1 METKTLSS
9 AIKKVAISYIL
20 IYLHINISVID
31 ILPDWLGYFLIVS
44 VLPILSQKE
53 KSAQLLK
60 PFGIAIGV
68 WNILE
73 WVLKIAGAELNLS
86 VISLV
91 FSIITIYFHF
101 QLITNIANLDIEEPK
116 KKRLLNL
123 RTATVILHTVL
134 TFSLFIPTVIDVD
147 NEIYTYILMI
157 MLIPQLIICFWISGE
172 LFKLSKTLKEKEIE
186 SPETTEA
193 TEGNEVAEESRESDN
208 VDESVEAESDTE

>member
-9 AIKKVAISYIL
+9 AIKKVAVSYIL

-44 VLPILSQKE
+44 VLPIISQKE

-60 PFGIAIGV
+60 PFGIAIGI

-73 WVLKIAGAELNLS
+73 WLLKIAGAELNLS
-86 VISLV
+86 AISLI
-91 FSIITIYFHF
+91 FSIITLYFHF
-101 QLITNIANLDIEEPK
+101 QLITNIASLDIEERK
-116 KKRLLNL
+116 QKRLLNL

-134 TFSLFIPTVIDVD
+134 TFSLFIPTVINID

-157 MLIPQLIICFWISGE
+157 MLIPQLVICFWISGE
-172 LFKLSKTLKEKEIE
+172 LFKISKTLKEKENE
-186 SPETTEA
+186 TPEETE
-193 TEGNEVAEESRESDN
+193 ENEVTEESEKSD
-208 VDESVEAESDTE
+208 EAENDAE

>member
-9 AIKKVAISYIL
+9 AIKKIAISYIL

-44 VLPILSQKE
+44 VLPIISEKE

-60 PFGIAIGV
+60 PFGIAIGI
-68 WNILE
+68 WNIFE
-73 WVLKIAGAELNLS
+73 DVLKIAGDELNLT
-86 VISLV
+86 VISLI

-101 QLITNIANLDIEEPK
+101 QLITNVANLDIEEQK
-116 KKRLLNL
+116 KKKLLNL

-172 LFKLSKTLKEKEIE
+172 LFKISKIMKEKENEI
-186 SPETTEA
+186 PEETE
-193 TEGNEVAEESRESDN
+193 ENEAEEESRESDN

>member
-9 AIKKVAISYIL
+9 AIKKIAISYIL

-44 VLPILSQKE
+44 VLPVLSQKE

-60 PFGIAIGV
+60 PFGIAIGI
-68 WNILE
+68 WNIFE
-73 WVLKIAGAELNLS
+73 NVLKIAGDELNLT

-101 QLITNIANLDIEEPK
+101 QLITNIASLDIEEHK
-116 KKRLLNL
+116 QKRLLNL

-147 NEIYTYILMI
+147 NEIHTYILMI

-172 LFKLSKTLKEKEIE
+172 LFKISKIMKEKENEI
-186 SPETTEA
+186 PEETE
-193 TEGNEVAEESRESDN
+193 ENEVTEESEKSD
-208 VDESVEAESDTE
+208 EAENDAE

>member
-44 VLPILSQKE
+44 VLPVISEKE

-60 PFGIAIGV
+60 PFGIAIGI

-73 WVLKIAGAELNLS
+73 WGLKIAEAELNFTI
-86 VISLV
+86 ISLV
-91 FSIITIYFHF
+91 FNVITIYFHF
-101 QLITNIANLDIEEPK
+101 QLITNIASLDIEEHK
-116 KKRLLNL
+116 KKRLLDL

-134 TFSLFIPTVIDVD
+134 SLSLLIPNMFDIDY
-147 NEIYTYILMI
+147 EIYSYIVMF

-172 LFKLSKTLKEKEIE
+172 LFAISKTLKEKEIE
-186 SPETTEA
+186 IPETPETPEA
-193 TEGNEVAEESRESDN
+193 TEESVDVKESD
-208 VDESVEAESDTE
+208 ESENDTE

>member
-9 AIKKVAISYIL
+9 AIKKIAISYIL
-20 IYLHINISVID
+20 IYLHVNISVID

-44 VLPILSQKE
+44 VLPIISEKE

-68 WNILE
+68 WNIFE
-73 WVLKIAGAELNLS
+73 DVLKIAGDELNLT

-101 QLITNIANLDIEEPK
+101 QLITNIANLDIEEAK

-123 RTATVILHTVL
+123 RTATVLLHTVM
-134 TFSLFIPTVIDVD
+134 SLALLVPTMFDIDY
-147 NEIYTYILMI
+147 EIYSYFVIV
-157 MLIPQLIICFWISGE
+157 MLIPQLVICFWISFE
-172 LFKLSKTLKEKEIE
+172 LFKISKDMKEKEVE
-186 SPETTEA
+186 LSETTEETA
-193 TEGNEVAEESRESDN
+193 NSVEETSDN
-208 VDESVEAESDTE
+208 E

>member
-9 AIKKVAISYIL
+9 AIKKIAISYIL

-44 VLPILSQKE
+44 VLPIISENE

-60 PFGIAIGV
+60 PFGIAIGI
-68 WNILE
+68 WNIFE
-73 WVLKIAGAELNLS
+73 DVLKIAGDELNLT

-101 QLITNIANLDIEEPK
+101 QLITNIANLDIEEHK

-123 RTATVILHTVL
+123 RTATVLLHTVM
-134 TFSLFIPTVIDVD
+134 SLSLLVPTMFDID
-147 NEIYTYILMI
+147 NEIYTYVLMI
-157 MLIPQLIICFWISGE
+157 MLIPQLVICFWISGE
-172 LFKLSKTLKEKEIE
+172 LFKISKAMKEKEVE
-186 SPETTEA
+186 STEA
-193 TEGNEVAEESRESDN
+193 TEESRESDN
-208 VDESVEAESDTE
+208 VDESVESESDTE

>member
-9 AIKKVAISYIL
+9 AIKKIAISYIL

-44 VLPILSQKE
+44 VLPIISENE

-60 PFGIAIGV
+60 PFGIAIGI
-68 WNILE
+68 WNIFE
-73 WVLKIAGAELNLS
+73 DVLKITGDELNLT

-101 QLITNIANLDIEEPK
+101 QLITNIANLDIEEPT

-147 NEIYTYILMI
+147 NEIYTYVLMI

-172 LFKLSKTLKEKEIE
+172 LFKLSKALKEKEVE
-186 SPETTEA
+186 STEA
-193 TEGNEVAEESRESDN
+193 TEESRESDN
-208 VDESVEAESDTE
+208 VDESVESESDTE

>member
-9 AIKKVAISYIL
+9 AIKKIAISYIL

-44 VLPILSQKE
+44 VLPVLSQKE

-60 PFGIAIGV
+60 PFGIAIGI
-68 WNILE
+68 WNIVE
-73 WVLKIAGAELNLS
+73 WLLKIAGDELNFY
-86 VISLV
+86 VVSLV

-101 QLITNIANLDIEEPK
+101 QLITNIAALDIEETK
-116 KKRLLNL
+116 QKRLLNL

-134 TFSLFIPTVIDVD
+134 TLSLLVPTIIDID
-147 NEIYTYILMI
+147 GEIYYYILML

-172 LFKLSKTLKEKEIE
+172 LFKISKVLKEKEVE
-186 SPETTEA
+186 LPEA
-193 TEGNEVAEESRESDN
+193 TA
-208 VDESVEAESDTE
+208 EAEDADEEKSDSE

>member
-1 METKTLSS
+1 METKTITLSY
-9 AIKKVAISYIL
+9 AIKKIAISYIL

-44 VLPILSQKE
+44 VLPVLSQKE

-60 PFGIAIGV
+60 PFGIAIGI
-68 WNILE
+68 WNIFE
-73 WVLKIAGAELNLS
+73 DVLKIVGDELNLT

-101 QLITNIANLDIEEPK
+101 QLITNIASLDIEDQK

-134 TFSLFIPTVIDVD
+134 TLSLIVPTIINIDG
-147 NEIYTYILMI
+147 EIYYYILML
-157 MLIPQLIICFWISGE
+157 MLIPQLVICFWTAGE
-172 LFKLSKTLKEKEIE
+172 LFKISKTMKEREAAI
-186 SPETTEA
+186 TEA
-193 TEGNEVAEESRESDN
+193 VVLTE
-208 VDESVEAESDTE
+208 EAHKPKSDTD

>member
-44 VLPILSQKE
+44 VLPIISEKE

-60 PFGIAIGV
+60 PFGIAIGI
-68 WNILE
+68 WNIFE
-73 WVLKIAGAELNLS
+73 DALKIAGDELNLT
-86 VISLV
+86 VISLI

-101 QLITNIANLDIEEPK
+101 QLITNVANLDIEEQK
-116 KKRLLNL
+116 KKKLLNL

-172 LFKLSKTLKEKEIE
+172 LFKLSKALKEKEIE
-186 SPETTEA
+186 SPEA
-193 TEGNEVAEESRESDN
+193 TEENEVTEESRESDN

>member
-44 VLPILSQKE
+44 VLPVLSQKE

-60 PFGIAIGV
+60 PFGIALGV
-68 WNILE
+68 WNIFE
-73 WVLKIAGAELNLS
+73 WVLKIAGTELNLT
-86 VISLV
+86 IINIV

-101 QLITNIANLDIEEPK
+101 QLITNIAALDIEDRK
-116 KKRLLNL
+116 KKRLLDL

-134 TFSLFIPTVIDVD
+134 RISVLIPSAISVD
-147 NEIYTYILMI
+147 NEIYSYIMMFL
-157 MLIPQLIICFWISGE
+157 LIPQLIICFWISGE
-172 LFKLSKTLKEKEIE
+172 LFVISKVLKEKEVE
-186 SPETTEA
+186 LPEA
-193 TEGNEVAEESRESDN
+193 TA
-208 VDESVEAESDTE
+208 EAEDADEEKSDSE

>member
-9 AIKKVAISYIL
+9 AIKKIAISYIL

-44 VLPILSQKE
+44 VLPIISEKE

-60 PFGIAIGV
+60 PFGIAIGI
-68 WNILE
+68 WNIFE
-73 WVLKIAGAELNLS
+73 DVLKIAGDELNLT
-86 VISLV
+86 VISLI

-101 QLITNIANLDIEEPK
+101 QLITNVANLDIEEPT

-172 LFKLSKTLKEKEIE
+172 LFKISKVMKEKENEI
-186 SPETTEA
+186 PEETE
-193 TEGNEVAEESRESDN
+193 ENEVTEESRESD
-208 VDESVEAESDTE
+208 EAENDTE

>member
-1 METKTLSS
+1 MEAKTLSS
-9 AIKKVAISYIL
+9 AIKKIAISYIL

-44 VLPILSQKE
+44 VLPVLSQKE

-60 PFGIAIGV
+60 PFGIALGV
-68 WNILE
+68 WNIVE
-73 WVLKIAGAELNLS
+73 WLLKIAGDELNFY

-134 TFSLFIPTVIDVD
+134 TFSLFIPTVIDID
-147 NEIYTYILMI
+147 NEIYTYVLMI
-157 MLIPQLIICFWISGE
+157 MLIPQLVICFWISGE
-172 LFKLSKTLKEKEIE
+172 LFKLSKAMKEKEVE
-186 SPETTEA
+186 STEA
-193 TEGNEVAEESRESDN
+193 TEESRESDN
-208 VDESVEAESDTE
+208 VDESVESESDTE

>member
-9 AIKKVAISYIL
+9 AIKKIAISYIL

-44 VLPILSQKE
+44 VLPIISEKE

-60 PFGIAIGV
+60 PFGIAIGI
-68 WNILE
+68 WNIFE
-73 WVLKIAGAELNLS
+73 DVLKIAGDELNLT

-101 QLITNIANLDIEEPK
+101 QLITNVANLDIEEPT

-134 TFSLFIPTVIDVD
+134 TFSLFIPSVIDVD

-172 LFKLSKTLKEKEIE
+172 LFKISKVMKEKENEI
-186 SPETTEA
+186 PEETE
-193 TEGNEVAEESRESDN
+193 ENEAEEESRESDN

>member
-9 AIKKVAISYIL
+9 AIKKIAISYIL

-44 VLPILSQKE
+44 VLPIISEKE

-60 PFGIAIGV
+60 PFGIAIGI
-68 WNILE
+68 WNIFE
-73 WVLKIAGAELNLS
+73 DVLKIAGDELNLT
-86 VISLV
+86 VISLI

-101 QLITNIANLDIEEPK
+101 QLITNVANLDIEEPT

-172 LFKLSKTLKEKEIE
+172 LFKLSKALKEKEIE
-186 SPETTEA
+186 SPEA
-193 TEGNEVAEESRESDN
+193 TEENEAEESDKSD
-208 VDESVEAESDTE
+208 EAENDTE

>member
-44 VLPILSQKE
+44 VLPVLSQKE

-60 PFGIAIGV
+60 PFGIALGV
-68 WNILE
+68 WNIFE
-73 WVLKIAGAELNLS
+73 WVLKIAGTELNLT
-86 VISLV
+86 IINIV

-101 QLITNIANLDIEEPK
+101 QLITNIAALDIEDRK
-116 KKRLLNL
+116 KKRLLDL

-134 TFSLFIPTVIDVD
+134 RISVLIPSVISVD
-147 NEIYTYILMI
+147 NEIYSYIMMFL
-157 MLIPQLIICFWISGE
+157 LIPQLIICFWISGE
-172 LFKLSKTLKEKEIE
+172 LFIISKSMREKESKI
-186 SPETTEA
+186 PETTK
-193 TEGNEVAEESRESDN
+193 ESDI
-208 VDESVEAESDTE
+208 SESDTE

>member
-9 AIKKVAISYIL
+9 AIKKIAISYIL

-44 VLPILSQKE
+44 VLPVLSQKE

-60 PFGIAIGV
+60 PFGIAIGI
-68 WNILE
+68 WNIVE
-73 WVLKIAGAELNLS
+73 WLLKIAGDELNFY
-86 VISLV
+86 VVSLV

-101 QLITNIANLDIEEPK
+101 QLITNIAALDIEETK

-134 TFSLFIPTVIDVD
+134 TLSLLVPTIIDID
-147 NEIYTYILMI
+147 GEIYYYILML
-157 MLIPQLIICFWISGE
+157 MLIPQLVICFWISGE
-172 LFKLSKTLKEKEIE
+172 LFKISKVLKEKEVE
-186 SPETTEA
+186 LPEA
-193 TEGNEVAEESRESDN
+193 TA
-208 VDESVEAESDTE
+208 EAEDADEEKSDSE

>member
-1 METKTLSS
+1 METNTLSS
-9 AIKKVAISYIL
+9 AIKKIAISYIL

-44 VLPILSQKE
+44 VLPVLSQKE

-60 PFGIAIGV
+60 PFGIAIGI
-68 WNILE
+68 WNIFE
-73 WVLKIAGAELNLS
+73 DVLKIASDELNLT

-101 QLITNIANLDIEEPK
+101 QLITNIASLYIEEHK
-116 KKRLLNL
+116 QKRLLNL

-134 TFSLFIPTVIDVD
+134 TFSLFIPTVIDID

-157 MLIPQLIICFWISGE
+157 MLIPQLVICFWISGE
-172 LFKLSKTLKEKEIE
+172 LFKISKALKEKEVE
-186 SPETTEA
+186 SPEIPEA
-193 TEGNEVAEESRESDN
+193 TEENGVREESEVSDELEN
-208 VDESVEAESDTE
+208 DTE

>member
-9 AIKKVAISYIL
+9 AIKKIAISYIL

-44 VLPILSQKE
+44 VLPIISEKE

-60 PFGIAIGV
+60 PFGIAIGI
-68 WNILE
+68 WNIFE
-73 WVLKIAGAELNLS
+73 DVLKIAGDELNLT

-101 QLITNIANLDIEEPK
+101 QLITNVANLDIEEPT

-172 LFKLSKTLKEKEIE
+172 LFKLSKALKEKENEI
-186 SPETTEA
+186 PEETE
-193 TEGNEVAEESRESDN
+193 ENEVTEESRESDN
-208 VDESVEAESDTE
+208 VDESVEAVSDTE

>member
-9 AIKKVAISYIL
+9 AIKKIAISYIL

-44 VLPILSQKE
+44 VLPIISEKE
-53 KSAQLLK
+53 NSAQLLK
-60 PFGIAIGV
+60 PFGIAIGI
-68 WNILE
+68 WNIFE
-73 WVLKIAGAELNLS
+73 DVLKIAGDELNLT

-101 QLITNIANLDIEEPK
+101 QLITNVANLDIEEPT

-172 LFKLSKTLKEKEIE
+172 LFKLSKALKEKENEI
-186 SPETTEA
+186 PEEN
-193 TEGNEVAEESRESDN
+193 EENEVTEESRESD
-208 VDESVEAESDTE
+208 EAENDAE

>member
-9 AIKKVAISYIL
+9 AIKKIAISYIL

-44 VLPILSQKE
+44 VLPIISENE

-60 PFGIAIGV
+60 PFGIAIGI
-68 WNILE
+68 WNIFE
-73 WVLKIAGAELNLS
+73 DVLKITGDELNLT

-101 QLITNIANLDIEEPK
+101 QLITNIANLDIEEHK

-147 NEIYTYILMI
+147 NEIYTYVLMI
-157 MLIPQLIICFWISGE
+157 MLIPQLVICFWISGE
-172 LFKLSKTLKEKEIE
+172 LFKISKAMKEKEVE
-186 SPETTEA
+186 STEA
-193 TEGNEVAEESRESDN
+193 TEESRESDN
-208 VDESVEAESDTE
+208 VDESVESESDTE

>member
-44 VLPILSQKE
+44 VLPVLSQKE

-60 PFGIAIGV
+60 PFGIALGV
-68 WNILE
+68 WNIVE
-73 WVLKIAGAELNLS
+73 WVLKIAGAELNLT
-86 VISLV
+86 IINIV

-101 QLITNIANLDIEEPK
+101 QLITNIAALDIEDRK
-116 KKRLLNL
+116 KKRLLDL

-134 TFSLFIPTVIDVD
+134 RISVLIPSVISVD
-147 NEIYTYILMI
+147 NEIYSYIMMFL
-157 MLIPQLIICFWISGE
+157 LIPQLIICFWISGE
-172 LFKLSKTLKEKEIE
+172 LFIISKSIREKESKI
-186 SPETTEA
+186 PETTE
-193 TEGNEVAEESRESDN
+193 ESDK
-208 VDESVEAESDTE
+208 AESDTE

>member
-9 AIKKVAISYIL
+9 AIKKIAISYIL

-73 WVLKIAGAELNLS
+73 AILSLMGAEWNLTI
-86 VISLV
+86 ISLV
-91 FSIITIYFHF
+91 FNVVTIYFHF
-101 QLITNIANLDIEEPK
+101 QLITNIASLDIEEPK

-147 NEIYTYILMI
+147 NEIYTYILML
-157 MLIPQLIICFWISGE
+157 MLVPQLIICFWISGE
-172 LFKLSKTLKEKEIE
+172 LFAISKAMREKEVELLEPTEETEE
-186 SPETTEA
+186 S
-193 TEGNEVAEESRESDN
+193 AEEKN
-208 VDESVEAESDTE
+208 DTQEKE

>member
-9 AIKKVAISYIL
+9 AIKKIAISYIL

-44 VLPILSQKE
+44 VLPIISEKE

-60 PFGIAIGV
+60 PFGIAIGI
-68 WNILE
+68 WNIFE
-73 WVLKIAGAELNLS
+73 DVLKIAGDELNLT

-101 QLITNIANLDIEEPK
+101 QLITNVANLDIEEPT

-172 LFKLSKTLKEKEIE
+172 LFKLSKALKEKENEI
-186 SPETTEA
+186 PEETE
-193 TEGNEVAEESRESDN
+193 ENEVTEESRESDN
-208 VDESVEAESDTE
+208 VDESVESESDTE

>member
-1 METKTLSS
+1 METNTLSS

-44 VLPILSQKE
+44 VLPVLSQKE

-60 PFGIAIGV
+60 PFGIAIGI
-68 WNILE
+68 WNIVE
-73 WVLKIAGAELNLS
+73 WLLKISGDELNFY

-101 QLITNIANLDIEEPK
+101 QLITNIAALDIEETK

-134 TFSLFIPTVIDVD
+134 SLLLLVPTIIDID
-147 NEIYTYILMI
+147 GEIYYYILML
-157 MLIPQLIICFWISGE
+157 MLIPQLVICFWISGE
-172 LFKLSKTLKEKEIE
+172 LFIISKSMKEKEVE
-186 SPETTEA
+186 LPQA
-193 TEGNEVAEESRESDN
+193 TA
-208 VDESVEAESDTE
+208 EAEDADEEKSDSE

>member
-9 AIKKVAISYIL
+9 AIKKIAISYIL

-44 VLPILSQKE
+44 VLPVLSQKE

-60 PFGIAIGV
+60 PFGIAIGI
-68 WNILE
+68 WNIVE
-73 WVLKIAGAELNLS
+73 WLLKIAGDELNFY

-101 QLITNIANLDIEEPK
+101 QLITNIAALDIEETK
-116 KKRLLNL
+116 QKRLLNL

-134 TFSLFIPTVIDVD
+134 TLSLLVPTIIDID
-147 NEIYTYILMI
+147 GEIYYYILML
-157 MLIPQLIICFWISGE
+157 MLIPQLVICFWISGE
-172 LFKLSKTLKEKEIE
+172 LFKISKVLKEKEVE
-186 SPETTEA
+186 LPEA
-193 TEGNEVAEESRESDN
+193 NAKAEDADEEKSDS
-208 VDESVEAESDTE
+208 E

>member
-9 AIKKVAISYIL
+9 AIKKIAISYIL

-44 VLPILSQKE
+44 VLPVLSQKE

-60 PFGIAIGV
+60 PFGIAIGI
-68 WNILE
+68 WNIVE
-73 WVLKIAGAELNLS
+73 WLLKIAGDELNFY

-101 QLITNIANLDIEEPK
+101 QLITNIAALDIEETK
-116 KKRLLNL
+116 QKRLLNL

-134 TFSLFIPTVIDVD
+134 TLSLLVPTIIDID
-147 NEIYTYILMI
+147 GEIYYYILML
-157 MLIPQLIICFWISGE
+157 MLIPQLVICFWISGE
-172 LFKLSKTLKEKEIE
+172 LFKISKVLKEKEVE
-186 SPETTEA
+186 LPEA
-193 TEGNEVAEESRESDN
+193 TA
-208 VDESVEAESDTE
+208 EAEDADEEKSDSK

>member
-9 AIKKVAISYIL
+9 AIKKIAISYIL

-44 VLPILSQKE
+44 VLPVLSQKE

-60 PFGIAIGV
+60 PFGIAIGI
-68 WNILE
+68 WNIVE
-73 WVLKIAGAELNLS
+73 WLLKIAGDELNFY

-101 QLITNIANLDIEEPK
+101 QLITNIAALDIEETK
-116 KKRLLNL
+116 QKRLLNL

-134 TFSLFIPTVIDVD
+134 TLSLLVPTIIDID
-147 NEIYTYILMI
+147 GEIYYYILML
-157 MLIPQLIICFWISGE
+157 MLIPQLVICFWISGE
-172 LFKLSKTLKEKEIE
+172 LFKISKVLKEKEVE
-186 SPETTEA
+186 LPEA
-193 TEGNEVAEESRESDN
+193 TAKAEDADEEKSDS
-208 VDESVEAESDTE
+208 E

>member
-9 AIKKVAISYIL
+9 AIKKIAISYIL

-44 VLPILSQKE
+44 VLPVLSQKE

-60 PFGIAIGV
+60 PFGIAIGI
-68 WNILE
+68 WNIFE
-73 WVLKIAGAELNLS
+73 DVLKIAGDELNLT

-101 QLITNIANLDIEEPK
+101 QLITNVANLDIEEPT

-172 LFKLSKTLKEKEIE
+172 LFKISKVMKEKENEI
-186 SPETTEA
+186 PEETE
-193 TEGNEVAEESRESDN
+193 ENEAEEESRESDN
-208 VDESVEAESDTE
+208 VDESVETESDTE